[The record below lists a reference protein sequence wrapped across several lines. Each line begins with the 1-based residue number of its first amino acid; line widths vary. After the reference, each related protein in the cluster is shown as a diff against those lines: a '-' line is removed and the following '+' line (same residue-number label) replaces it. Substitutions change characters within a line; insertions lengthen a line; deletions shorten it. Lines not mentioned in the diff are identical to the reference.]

1 MTKYAFLTIVAFI
14 ASSIWL
20 YFAWAH
26 ANRTNG
32 WTPAPA
38 KFVSIEKQRR
48 SHNRAAQLLSRV
60 SYSFDGQKYEAVVD
74 EYLIG
79 NEITVYVNPDDP
91 SEVVGVAGARMQ
103 DVGRPLVFTIA
114 SGLFAVVLVLIA
126 FSPKEDK

>member
-14 ASSIWL
+14 ASLLWL

-38 KFVSIEKQRR
+38 KVISIDKQRR
-48 SHNRAAQLLSRV
+48 RHGRPAQLLSRV
-60 SYSFDGQKYEAVVD
+60 SYSFEGKKYEAIVD
-74 EYLIG
+74 EYLLDQ
-79 NEITVYVNPDDP
+79 EVTVYVNPDDP

-103 DVGRPLVFTIA
+103 DVGRPLIFTIA

-126 FSPKEDK
+126 YSPKEDT